1 MLQDDTTL
9 LPRRIPFRG
18 AVNFRDLG
26 GYRSRDGRRIRHGLV
41 YRSDSL
47 CQLDAE
53 DHELLRS
60 LGLRTICDFRVGGE
74 KRLRPDRLPDGHGID
89 VRDLGLLPRGSKEMW
104 QALNDR
110 SIDGQGMVEEMHK
123 HYRLFVLE
131 HSDRFRE
138 MFDLMLTDGALPML
152 LHCASGKDRT
162 GFAVS
167 LVLSALD
174 VDWETIAADYVVS
187 DRYRRDLAQVGGEA
201 MQSEAV
207 RMLLKAN
214 PEYLEASYRAIDE
227 NWDGLPRYFED
238 ALGLGPVRLLELRER
253 LLEPA

>member
-1 MLQDDTTL
+1 MLQDDAG

-26 GYRSRDGRRIRHGLV
+26 GYRNREGRRIRHGLV

-47 CQLDAE
+47 CQLDE
-53 DHELLRS
+53 QDHALLRT
-60 LGLRTICDFRVGGE
+60 LGLRTLVDFRVGGE
-74 KRLRPDRLPDGHGID
+74 KRLRPDRLPDDHGIN
-89 VRDLGLLPRGSKEMW
+89 VCDLGLLPRGSKEMW
-104 QALNDR
+104 QALNAR
-110 SIDGQGMVEEMHK
+110 SIDGEGMLEEMRK

-162 GFAVS
+162 GFAVA
-167 LVLSALD
+167 LILSALD
-174 VDWETIAADYVVS
+174 VEWETITADYIVS
-187 DRYRRDLAQVGGEA
+187 DNFRRDLAQVGGEA
-201 MQSEAV
+201 MQTEAV

-214 PEYLEASYRAIDE
+214 PEYLVASYGAIE
-227 NWDGLPRYFED
+227 EQWGSLAGYLAE
-238 ALGLGPVRLLELRER
+238 ALGLTPERRRELQTR